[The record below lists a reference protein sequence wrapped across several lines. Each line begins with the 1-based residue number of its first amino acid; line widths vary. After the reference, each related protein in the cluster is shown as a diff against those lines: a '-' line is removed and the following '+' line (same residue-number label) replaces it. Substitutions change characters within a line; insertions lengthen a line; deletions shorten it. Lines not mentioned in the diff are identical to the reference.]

1 MKGKKLLAVV
11 LVLCLIVGTL
21 AGCGKGSK
29 DTIVVGYDHFSGKFS
44 PFFATTAYDQD
55 VQGMTQVSLLGYDR
69 EGNMVLN
76 GIEGETR
83 SYNGTDYL
91 YTGIADCTI
100 KQNLDEAG
108 NVTSVEY
115 DLKMRDDIKFSDG
128 TPATIDDAIFSL
140 YVLCDPTYDGS
151 STFYALPIVGME
163 EYRTGMDSL
172 FNMIYAAGPDNAD
185 FTYWTQEQQDEF
197 WAEYKEAFV
206 QGIIDYLVSKGYNSA
221 DDPVSAK
228 MANWGFEG
236 IPDDATNTDIF
247 NIMVEAYGGDMMLMM
262 SKETS
267 GMESMD
273 DKWSVGIETGE
284 SAANIAGVQKVNDYE
299 MIITMSEFS
308 AKAIYE
314 MGIVVAPLH
323 YYGSTE
329 LYDYDNNQFGFVKG
343 DLSSVRAKTSAPMG
357 AGPYKFVSYE
367 NGVVSFEANETY
379 WDGAPKTKYIKF
391 QEITQ
396 NADKVSGIVSGSLDI
411 SDPSVTASIVDA
423 IKEANKGEMTGK
435 VITYKAVDNNGYGY
449 IGINAENVKVG
460 NTIDSYESKCLRKA
474 LATLFAVYRN
484 TVINSYYGERA
495 TVIQYPISNT
505 SWAAPRP
512 NDEGYQLAFSVDVD
526 GNPIYTDDMTE
537 EQKYDAALQAAI
549 GFLKAAGYTWDDA
562 EGKFTAAPE
571 GARLVY
577 EAIIP
582 ADGIG
587 DHPAYGIFTSAKN
600 ALQSIGLD
608 LDINDPADSNVLWDK
623 LDANTQD
630 IWAAAWG
637 SALDPDMTQVY
648 HSSNADGKGTT
659 SNHYNIKDATLDQ
672 YMADALK
679 SDNTAYRKS
688 IYKEC
693 LEIIIDWAVE
703 IPTYQRQNCFV
714 FSTERINI
722 DSLPQDMTPY
732 WTWINGVDKIELK

>member
-29 DTIVVGYDHFSGKFS
+29 DTFVVGYDHFSGKFS

-69 EGNMVLN
+69 EGAMVLN

-100 KQNLDEAG
+100 TQNLDEAG
-108 NVTSVEY
+108 NVTSVVY
-115 DLKMRDDIKFSDG
+115 DLKMRDDIVFSDG

-151 STFYALPIVGME
+151 STFYALPIIGME
-163 EYRTGMDSL
+163 EYRSGMDSL
-172 FNMIYAAGPDNAD
+172 YNMVLTAGPENTD
-185 FTYWTQEQQDEF
+185 FTYWTEEQQTEF

-206 QGIIDYLVSKGYNSA
+206 QGIVDYLVSKGYNAA
-221 DDPVSAK
+221 DDSIAVK
-228 MANWGFEG
+228 MANWGFEV
-236 IPDDATNTDIF
+236 PEEATNTEVFDL
-247 NIMVEAYGGDMMLMM
+247 MVEAYGGDVQKMIGTE
-262 SKETS
+262 SS

-273 DKWSVGIETGE
+273 EKWTVGIETGE
-284 SAANIAGVQKVNDYE
+284 SAPNIAGVQKVNDYE
-299 MIITMSEFS
+299 MTITMSEFS

-323 YYGSTE
+323 YYGSAD

-367 NGVVSFEANETY
+367 NGVVSFEANDKY
-379 WDGAPKTKYIKF
+379 WDGAPKTKYVKF

-396 NADKVSGIVSGSLDI
+396 NADKVSGIVSGALDI
-411 SDPSVTASIVDA
+411 SDPSSTPTIIEA
-423 IKEANKGEMTGK
+423 IKEANKGELTGK

-449 IGINAENVKVG
+449 IGINSENVKVG
-460 NTIDSYESKCLRKA
+460 STIDSYESKCLRKA

-512 NDEGYQLAFSVDVD
+512 NDEGYKLAFSVDVD
-526 GNPIYTDDMTE
+526 GNPIYTDDMNE
-537 EQKYDAALQAAI
+537 EQKYEAALQAAI

-571 GARLVY
+571 GARMVY

-587 DHPAYGIFTSAKN
+587 DHPAYGIFTNTKN

-703 IPTYQRQNCFV
+703 VPTYQRQNCFV
-714 FSTERINI
+714 FSTERLNI
-722 DSLPQDMTPY
+722 ESLPQDMTPY

>member
-29 DTIVVGYDHFSGKFS
+29 DTFVVGYDHFSGKFS

-55 VQGMTQVSLLGYDR
+55 VASMTQVSLLGYDR
-69 EGNMVLN
+69 EGAMVLN

-100 KQNLDEAG
+100 TQNLDEAG
-108 NVTSVEY
+108 NVTSVVY

-151 STFYALPIVGME
+151 STFYALPIVGMN
-163 EYRTGMDSL
+163 EYRSGMDSL
-172 FNMIYAAGPDNAD
+172 ANMLLAAGMDNAD
-185 FTYWTQEQQDEF
+185 FTYWTEEDQATF
-197 WAEYKEAFV
+197 WAEYKEVFV
-206 QGIIDYLVSKGYNSA
+206 QGIIDYLVSKGYNAA
-221 DDPVSAK
+221 DDSIAAK
-228 MANWGFEG
+228 MKNWGFEV
-236 IPDDATNTDIF
+236 PETATNTEVFDL
-247 NIMVEAYGGDMMLMM
+247 MVEAYGGDAAAMM
-262 SKETS
+262 KAETS
-267 GMESMD
+267 GMESID
-273 DKWSVGIETGE
+273 DKWTVGIETGE
-284 SAANIAGVQKVNDYE
+284 SAPNIAGVQKVNDYE
-299 MIITMSEFS
+299 MTITMTEFS

-314 MGIVVAPLH
+314 MGITVAPLH

-343 DLSSVRAKTSAPMG
+343 DLSSVKAKTGAPLG

-367 NGVVSFEANETY
+367 NGVVSFEANENY
-379 WDGAPKTKYIKF
+379 WDGVPKTKYVKF

-396 NADKVSGIVSGSLDI
+396 NADKVSGIVSGTLDI

-474 LATLFAVYRN
+474 LATLLAVYRN

-549 GFLKAAGYTWDDA
+549 GFLKAAGYTWDEA

-571 GARLVY
+571 GARMAY

-587 DHPAYGIFTSAKN
+587 DHPAYGILTNTKN